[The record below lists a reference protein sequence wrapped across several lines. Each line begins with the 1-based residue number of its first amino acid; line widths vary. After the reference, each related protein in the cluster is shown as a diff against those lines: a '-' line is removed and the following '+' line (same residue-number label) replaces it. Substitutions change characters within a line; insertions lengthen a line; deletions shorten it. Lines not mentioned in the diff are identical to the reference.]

1 MFIQAIFSVLN
12 VIKRSK
18 SHFIFLFYS
27 NPQHSSPLA
36 RYDNYGNENSNAL
49 SASNGLADGV
59 AYMQEKM
66 SSLFLETGY
75 ENIYL
80 AIGVA
85 ATALFV
91 IETLVRV
98 YRIYEANNK
107 RRKRRKRSNTYYP
120 EDIEKQFEHII
131 IGIINGYDVFKEYP
145 ASKD

>member
-1 MFIQAIFSVLN
+1 MS
-12 VIKRSK
+12 
-18 SHFIFLFYS
+18 
-27 NPQHSSPLA
+27 
-36 RYDNYGNENSNAL
+36 G
-49 SASNGLADGV
+49 GV
-59 AYMQEKM
+59 AYMQDKM

-120 EDIEKQFEHII
+120 QDIEKQFEHII